1 MGELIERR
9 RRAGFVG
16 REREK
21 ALFRG
26 NFDTEPDD
34 ERHRFVFHVVGNAGV
49 GKTTLVRELQETAD
63 RLGAVTAYVD
73 EDVNSVPEAM
83 AAISARFARRGHAL
97 KALDR
102 QLTTYRQR
110 CHEAELS
117 LVADQP
123 DASPSPG
130 SMALAQAGLIGASM
144 LPVVGALTGAVDP
157 ARVARRADELRAALS
172 ARFHSPEDVQLVL
185 DPLKVL
191 TPVLVAELDRVAAEA
206 PWLALFFDTYERT
219 APFLDIWL
227 RDLIT
232 GARYGALPGNAVLT
246 LAGQRRLD
254 PACWAD
260 VAELIE
266 ELPLQ
271 PFTEPETRRLLSAKG
286 IVDEPVVQDV
296 LRLSGG
302 LPVLVT
308 TLAAKPG
315 EPSTAGATAVD
326 RFLKWENDPARRA
339 AALACALPRRL
350 NEDVF
355 IAATGE
361 PAGLFGW
368 LRTLPFVSEGDGHA
382 KYHDVVRDPML
393 RLQRTDSPRRW
404 REAHQGLAET
414 FAGWRASAATGLDPE
429 GLWRD
434 PHWRELREEE
444 LYHLLCADPRGALPT
459 ALAGGADACKEG
471 PAVARR
477 WARTL
482 AAAGH
487 DTDAELLR
495 QWATD
500 CLDALGDEERGVV
513 RVLGLL
519 LARGGL
525 DVEGQVRALDARS
538 FHHRVAER
546 YDESHADCARMIDL
560 APGDWRGWFDR
571 GLTHR
576 LLGAWDE
583 ALADFARAAE
593 LRPDTPRII
602 RELGEAHYGAGRP
615 SDALRE
621 LDRALAL
628 DPSDAAALASRA
640 AAHEAL
646 GRPREAL
653 ADVDLALDIRPDYR
667 WALHRRAHVLR
678 GLGDTE
684 GALRDLTRAEAL
696 KPDDPW
702 TLGERGETYRYAGRY
717 EEAIAA
723 YDRAIALDPGYAWAF
738 GSRAMAHDALGR
750 TEEALAD
757 LARAVELKPDYV
769 WALVRRAEIL
779 ARLGDTAGR
788 FAALDRAVG
797 VAPGDSWARWM
808 RADALEEAG
817 RHEEALADLD
827 RAVEAGGERAENWR
841 MRGFVLYRAR
851 RYEEAA
857 ADLDRALELA
867 PDNAA
872 ALSTRASIHER
883 HGRVEEALADL
894 NRAVELDGGDVWA
907 LIVRSSLRER
917 TGDVEG
923 GLADRVRAA
932 ELAPDDARVLTLA
945 GEGHRR
951 AGRHEQAIA
960 FFDRAIGLAP
970 DSYWAVGSR
979 GQALRALGRHEA
991 ALADLDRAE
1000 ALAPDKAWIVAERGA
1015 VHQDRRRYH
1024 DARRELDRAVAM
1036 DPSAGYVHERRAL
1049 FHRATGRLP
1058 DALADL
1064 DRCLELGHE
1073 TAWAHRALATVQL
1086 LLGRP
1091 DEALA
1096 ALADVP
1102 DHALGS
1108 EAHRRAGRL
1117 DIARGEAELLSA
1129 EDPGAGA
1136 PLLAMAVSRI
1146 EGLSAAAGH
1155 WRAAGLTHPLIA
1167 ACSLGEWSHA
1177 DDLLAGFLTAAPPW
1191 DELARTAHTL
1201 AELLQC
1207 PGADPDELEPRL
1219 RRVEAARDA
1228 FDADR

>member
-16 REREK
+16 RERER
-21 ALFRG
+21 ALFRA
-26 NFDTEPDD
+26 NFDTAPDD
-34 ERHRFVFHVVGNAGV
+34 ERHRFVFHIVGNAGV

-83 AAISARFARRGHAL
+83 AAISARFARQGHAL

-102 QLTTYRQR
+102 QLATYRQR
-110 CHEAELS
+110 RHEAELS
-117 LVADQP
+117 VVGDQAGP
-123 DASPSPG
+123 SPSPVG
-130 SMALAQAGLIGASM
+130 MAAAQAGLIGAGM
-144 LPVVGALTGAVDP
+144 VPVVGAFTGAIDP
-157 ARVARRADELRAALS
+157 AQLARRADQLRAALS
-172 ARFHSPEDVQLVL
+172 ARFHNPEDVQLVL

-191 TPVLVAELDRVAAEA
+191 TPVLVAELDRVAAEV

-219 APFLDIWL
+219 APFLDTWL
-227 RDLIT
+227 RDLMT

-246 LAGQRRLD
+246 LAGRRRLD
-254 PACWAD
+254 PGCWAD

-266 ELPLQ
+266 ELPLE

-286 IVDEPVVQDV
+286 IVDESVVQDV
-296 LRLSGG
+296 LRLSRG

-308 TLAAKPG
+308 TLAEKPG
-315 EPSTAGATAVD
+315 EPNTAGATAVD
-326 RFLKWENDPARRA
+326 RFLKWEDDPARRA

-355 IAATGE
+355 TAATE
-361 PAGLFGW
+361 ESADLFGW
-368 LRTLPFVSEGDGHA
+368 LRALPFVSEGDGHA

-404 REAHQGLAET
+404 REAHGRLAET
-414 FAGWRASAATGLDPE
+414 FAGWRASAAAGLGPD
-429 GLWRD
+429 GLWGD
-434 PHWRELREEE
+434 THWRELREEE

-459 ALAGGADACKEG
+459 ALADGPDACKEG
-471 PAVARR
+471 TAAARR

-482 AAAGH
+482 AAAGQ
-487 DTDAELLR
+487 DSDAEVPR
-495 QWATD
+495 RWGND
-500 CLDALGDEERGVV
+500 CLGVLGDEERGVV

-525 DVEGQVRALDARS
+525 DVEGRIRALDARS
-538 FHHRVAER
+538 YHHRVADR
-546 YDESHADCARMIDL
+546 YDESLADCDRMIDL

-571 GLTHR
+571 GVTRR

-583 ALADFARAAE
+583 ALADFARAEE

-602 RELGEAHYGAGRP
+602 RERGETHRGAGRP
-615 SDALRE
+615 AEALRE

-628 DPSDAAALASRA
+628 DPSDATALASRA
-640 AAHEAL
+640 AVHEAL
-646 GRPREAL
+646 ERPREAL

-684 GALRDLTRAEAL
+684 GALRDLDRAEAL

-738 GSRAMAHDALGR
+738 GSRAMAHEALGR

-757 LARAVELKPDYV
+757 LARAVELKPDYA

-788 FAALDRAVG
+788 FAALDRAVEA
-797 VAPGDSWARWM
+797 APGDSWALWV
-808 RADALEEAG
+808 RADALDEAG
-817 RHEEALADLD
+817 RHEEAVADLD
-827 RAVEAGGERAENWR
+827 RAVEVGPERADNWR
-841 MRGFVLYRAR
+841 LRAFALHR
-851 RYEEAA
+851 VGRYEEAA
-857 ADLDRALELA
+857 ADVDRALELA
-867 PDNAA
+867 PDDPA
-872 ALSTRASIHER
+872 ALATRASIHER
-883 HGRVEEALADL
+883 HGRMEEALVDL
-894 NRAVELDGGDVWA
+894 NRAIEVGGGDAWTFV
-907 LIVRSSLRER
+907 VRSSVRER
-917 TGDVEG
+917 TGDVRG

-951 AGRHEQAIA
+951 AGLHGQAIT
-960 FFDRAIGLAP
+960 FFDRAVALAP

-1015 VHQDRRRYH
+1015 VLQDRRQYH

-1036 DPSAGYVHERRAL
+1036 DSSEGYVHERRAV
-1049 FHRATGRLP
+1049 FHQATGRLP
-1058 DALADL
+1058 EALADL

-1073 TAWAHRALATVQL
+1073 TAWALRGRAVVQL

-1096 ALADVP
+1096 ALAGVP
-1102 DHALGS
+1102 DRALGS
-1108 EAHRRAGRL
+1108 QAHRRAGRL
-1117 DIARGEAELLSA
+1117 GIARREAELLSA

-1155 WRAAGLTHPLIA
+1155 WRAAGLTHPLVA
-1167 ACSLGEWSHA
+1167 VCALGEWSHA

-1191 DELARTAHTL
+1191 NELARTAHTL

-1207 PGADPDELEPRL
+1207 PGADPAELEPRL

-1228 FDADR
+1228 FGTGR